1 MNDRSIMILV
11 MTAGLA
17 AAALAVAGIA
27 ASASAQ
33 APATNA
39 TATENATSVKII
51 KHATNSYTISEGSA
65 RVGSFDTMY
74 LISGSVDD
82 INETRDLLTST
93 IQDDFNAS
101 STIGY
106 VMAQAA
112 GGNSSAATLPNPFAS
127 GEEIRQTIAGAIQ
140 KGVEA
145 AERSDQANGDM
156 ICNFGMDL
164 QDFECRFVP
173 LLDELRGN

>member
-1 MNDRSIMILV
+1 MNDRSIIILV

-17 AAALAVAGIA
+17 AAALAAAGIA
-27 ASASAQ
+27 ASAQ

-39 TATENATSVKII
+39 TATENVTSVKII

-74 LISGSVDD
+74 MISGSVDD
-82 INETRDLLTST
+82 INGTRDLITST

-106 VMAQAA
+106 IMAQAA

-127 GEEIRQTIAGAIQ
+127 GEEIRQTIAGAIR
-140 KGVEA
+140 KGVDA
-145 AERSDQANGDM
+145 AERSHQTNGDM
-156 ICNFGMDL
+156 ICRFGMDL
-164 QDFECRFVP
+164 QEFDCRFVP